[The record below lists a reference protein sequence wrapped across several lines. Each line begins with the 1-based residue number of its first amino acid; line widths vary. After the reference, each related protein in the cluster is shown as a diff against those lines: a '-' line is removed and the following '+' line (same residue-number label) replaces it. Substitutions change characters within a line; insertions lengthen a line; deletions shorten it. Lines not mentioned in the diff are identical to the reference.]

1 MLAIIAKK
9 CTSIKLVHLLAPA
22 FDRQQSNSKF
32 NIHLCCVQ
40 PPIADIDNDI
50 YDEKQ
55 LYRYKNMDISLKTG
69 LLSLVYQKSVID

>member
-1 MLAIIAKK
+1 MALHEPNNSLKDHALVLFG
-9 CTSIKLVHLLAPA
+9 SKL
-22 FDRQQSNSKF
+22 

-40 PPIADIDNDI
+40 TFIANIDNDI

-55 LYRYKNMDISLKTG
+55 LYRYENMDISLKTG